1 MALRGGLVLLAVCAT
16 LFAAPARA
24 DILYSE
30 SPRTGALR
38 LKLGSFN
45 PRQSFDAGL
54 SQPVYA
60 QTFGDRGLLLFEL
73 GYERYLWKKVGALG
87 VGFSAGYGER
97 YGNAFVLNDPAAS
110 SGVKTA
116 LHLMPLTLY
125 ALYNFDYAALKWGV
139 PLTPYARLGLAYTGW
154 WITKGGGVEYAG
166 GRRGAGGKWGWT
178 AAGGLAFLLDVLE
191 PRLAR
196 DFDTD
201 IGVNHTYVF
210 AEYVMLQA
218 DGFGGTGFDFSDDY
232 LTFGF
237 NFEF

>member
-1 MALRGGLVLLAVCAT
+1 MSVKGGLVLLAVVST
-16 LFAAPARA
+16 LGAGSAHA

-45 PRQSFDAGL
+45 PRESFDAGL
-54 SQPVYA
+54 SQPVYQ
-60 QTFGDRGLLLFEL
+60 QTFGNRGLLLFEL
-73 GYERYLWKKVGALG
+73 SYERYLWKKFGAAG

-97 YGNAFVLNDPAAS
+97 YGNAFVLNDPNETT
-110 SGVKTA
+110 GVKTA
-116 LHLMPLTLY
+116 LHLVPMSLY
-125 ALYNFDYAALKWGV
+125 ALYNFDYAAQEWGV
-139 PLTPYARLGLAYTGW
+139 PLVPYARLGLAYTGY
-154 WITKGGGVEYAG
+154 WISKGGGVEYAS

-210 AEYVMLQA
+210 AEYVILKA

-232 LTFGF
+232 FTFGF
-237 NFEF
+237 SFEF